1 MFMTIYLDRLISF
14 LIFIGFSFFLIVP
27 KGGGVILAILFL
39 SIIGLFLNRNTKK
52 DIEKWEKLFL
62 IGYIVYFLIVLFS
75 NFISH
80 GDLRD
85 IDTASRFI
93 LVIPI
98 YLYLRKSNV
107 NHKSIEYGALLFCI
121 MLGINFILP
130 YFHVV
135 EQFFQFS
142 KDLGII
148 SLYGA
153 LIGVGSLFILSKN
166 NSLSYNFIILFG
178 ALLGI
183 SASILAGGR
192 GSWIAAFLTTIIFFF
207 LNPLRWSKF
216 KKSLFF
222 YFIIIFSLM
231 GYLIP
236 ETGVKHRIDQGLED
250 ILMYDENRLSET
262 GAGQALGSVGARLE
276 MWRSA
281 LYIFK
286 QNPIFGVGE
295 GNFKEKNTELINKG
309 LINSKTIEFLHPHS
323 EYLSTLVEQGLVGLC
338 ALLFLFLNPL
348 IKCYKELKLEPRNP
362 NSNVLLVFTA
372 SLILHFLFYS
382 FTNGVFD
389 HQNTTLF
396 FAAYVVIGMGL
407 FSSIKDKF

>member
-1 MFMTIYLDRLISF
+1 
-14 LIFIGFSFFLIVP
+14 
-27 KGGGVILAILFL
+27 
-39 SIIGLFLNRNTKK
+39 
-52 DIEKWEKLFL
+52 
-62 IGYIVYFLIVLFS
+62 
-75 NFISH
+75 
-80 GDLRD
+80 
-85 IDTASRFI
+85 
-93 LVIPI
+93 
-98 YLYLRKSNV
+98 
-107 NHKSIEYGALLFCI
+107 
-121 MLGINFILP
+121 
-130 YFHVV
+130 
-135 EQFFQFS
+135 
-142 KDLGII
+142 
-148 SLYGA
+148 
-153 LIGVGSLFILSKN
+153 
-166 NSLSYNFIILFG
+166 
-178 ALLGI
+178 
-183 SASILAGGR
+183 
-192 GSWIAAFLTTIIFFF
+192 
-207 LNPLRWSKF
+207 
-216 KKSLFF
+216 
-222 YFIIIFSLM
+222 M